1 MKGIVLAGGA
11 GTRLHPITRG
21 VSKQLLGVYDKPMV
35 YYPISVLMLAE
46 IRDILIIT
54 TPEDQPSFQ
63 RLLGDGSRFGVHF
76 EYAVQPKPEGLA
88 QAFLIGEEFIGKD
101 NVSLVL
107 GDNIFYGAG
116 LRNKVLQA
124 AHQEKG
130 ATVFGYYVKDPER
143 FGVVEFDSQ
152 FHALSIEEKPK
163 NPRSNYAVTGLYFY
177 DNKVVEIA
185 KGIKPSAR
193 GELEITAVNNA
204 YLQLGELNVV
214 RLGRGYAW
222 LDTGTHDSMLDAA
235 NFIRTIETR
244 QGLQVACLQ
253 EIALDNGWMT
263 PDQVRDSI
271 QDLLKTEYGQYLLK
285 RINNPG
291 AF

>member
-88 QAFLIGEEFIGKD
+88 QAFLIGEKFIGKD

-152 FHALSIEEKPK
+152 FRALSIEEKPK

-263 PDQVRDSI
+263 SDQVRESI